1 MTTIN
6 TVQELKTRLDLQDP
20 NDVLLDVRSEGEF
33 QDGHITGAI
42 NLNVTNMFHFISE
55 IKKLDK
61 TKNYIV
67 YCLSGNRSGMASMIM
82 EQNKLNVCNVKVG
95 FPAWASAGY
104 EVSIGE

>member
-1 MTTIN
+1 MPTIN
-6 TVQELKTRLDLQDP
+6 TAQELKTRLDLQDP
-20 NDVLLDVRSEGEF
+20 NDILLDVRSEGEF

-42 NLNVTNMFHFISE
+42 NLNVANMFHFLSE

-67 YCLSGNRSGMASMIM
+67 YCLSGSRSALASMIM
-82 EQNKLNVCNVKVG
+82 GQNKLSAINVKVG

-104 EVSIGE
+104 PVAIGK